1 MKYKRQLLGSVLALT
16 IIVSGSAAFAA
27 DAPASTTPKA
37 HSFRKQSAMRSEK
50 SDGKVDDKDA
60 NGKDIETNDD
70 AVMMGG
76 ATSTK
81 PHSNLHKKTSIKHR
95 FDKKVKKGRGAHEEM
110 RASSSKSL

>member
-1 MKYKRQLLGSVLALT
+1 MKYKRQLLGSVLAFT

-37 HSFRKQSAMRSEK
+37 HSFRNQSAMRFEK
-50 SDGKVDDKDA
+50 SDDKVDDKDA

-81 PHSNLHKKTSIKHR
+81 PHPNLHKKTLIKHR
-95 FDKKVKKGRGAHEEM
+95 SMKKTKKGHGSSEDM
-110 RASSSKSL
+110 TASSSKSL